1 MYVDNIPDLSF
12 SQFSTLKYT
21 NEQHKRIAYVANLS
35 FSSSLCFMTV
45 FFMCSREMP
54 RKDCVLQDIK
64 SQFLTNPSDLDQYL

>member
-45 FFMCSREMP
+45 FLRCSREMP
-54 RKDCVLQDIK
+54 PKDCVLQDIK
-64 SQFLTNPSDLDQYL
+64 SQ